1 MIKYFPANTEW
12 NVSIFS
18 SSCSPLPPWL
28 MIFLSYSLVSAC
40 YANLPNDHRTHLRSS
55 LVSGWPPDRIL
66 ASHWSDGR
74 LTNDQAAMGT
84 NRFLIAALRALPGQH
99 WTTRL
104 YVWHSDT
111 SQSQVRQSTLVQ
123 KVAETQ
129 NSHIVGTY
137 DILLDYF
144 YLPSYIWTVD
154 SVPADCF
161 NSYLY

>member
-55 LVSGWPPDRIL
+55 LVSSWPPDRIL
-66 ASHWSDGR
+66 PSHRSVAR

-84 NRFLIAALRALPGQH
+84 NRFLIAALRTESSEQLQLLLELVHH
-99 WTTRL
+99 WFIASIK
-104 YVWHSDT
+104 YVWHLPVSCLMLG
-111 SQSQVRQSTLVQ
+111 SFVFSPST
-123 KVAETQ
+123 
-129 NSHIVGTY
+129 GTFTWPIIRSKLINCRFRKIY
-137 DILLDYF
+137 DQM
-144 YLPSYIWTVD
+144 PKK
-154 SVPADCF
+154 
-161 NSYLY
+161 